1 MNHMNLSTVADIMGI
16 FAAFSAGLSW
26 FKARK
31 HSKKAEQSLSII
43 QNYRTIEIF
52 TEVNRR
58 IDTIKVNIRR
68 VKKGSN
74 PQRVY
79 GEVESLINDIVN
91 DIPTTYTQLI
101 EELRKIERAIQSSK
115 DKNEPLVDE
124 EQYKIL
130 DRIDTIKTN
139 TKIIVEDLR
148 KGI

>member
-1 MNHMNLSTVADIMGI
+1 MNHMNLSTVADIIGI
-16 FAAFSAGLSW
+16 FAAFLAGLSW

-58 IDTIKVNIRR
+58 IDTIKVNIRSI
-68 VKKGSN
+68 KKGSN
-74 PQRVY
+74 LQRVY
-79 GEVESLINDIVN
+79 GEIESLINDIVN

-101 EELRKIERAIQSSK
+101 EELREIERAIQNSK

-124 EQYKIL
+124 DQYKIL
-130 DRIDTIKTN
+130 DRIDTIKIM
-139 TKIIVEDLR
+139 TKTIVENLR
-148 KGI
+148 KGT

>member
-1 MNHMNLSTVADIMGI
+1 MNHMNLSTVADILGI
-16 FAAFSAGLSW
+16 FAALSAGLSW

-58 IDTIKVNIRR
+58 IDTIKVSIRN

-74 PQRVY
+74 LQRVY
-79 GEVESLINDIVN
+79 GEIESLINDIVN

-148 KGI
+148 KGT